1 MSQTH
6 RAVGTG
12 AAGLAGAGPMFS
24 TPTKNNNEITALRT
38 HSSHSQPAYGLGMR
52 LCTLRTWQLM
62 WTDAA
67 FCATLVCVSWLYY
80 MFANY
85 NHISSRELAKW
96 IHAFQISGV
105 LYTYF
110 KQKARSGNMF
120 LLFPQL
126 NYLRYFASILHQK

>member
-38 HSSHSQPAYGLGMR
+38 HSSHSQPVYGLGMR

-80 MFANY
+80 VCKLQSYFIQRASEVDPCLSNFG
-85 NHISSRELAKW
+85 SA
-96 IHAFQISGV
+96 
-105 LYTYF
+105 TDF